1 MEEKQILYMDFA
13 TLRQSYIEVKK
24 FLEKA
29 SYEKVDNSNILIEQ
43 DLGFCGDDT
52 YFLIEE
58 FVEKYNL
65 DFSKFNFSEHFLS
78 EGESAN
84 GFQVLFNMVLL
95 PLYFLFWLVKEFTFD
110 LINLNKYLIKI
121 VKLFSINQRETLDMS
136 FGDLLTSYLNKKYT
150 LRSNVKFVLHY

>member
-1 MEEKQILYMDFA
+1 MEEKQILYVDFA

-24 FLEKA
+24 FIEKA

-65 DFSKFNFSEHFLS
+65 DFSKFRHY
-78 EGESAN
+78 
-84 GFQVLFNMVLL
+84 
-95 PLYFLFWLVKEFTFD
+95 P
-110 LINLNKYLIKI
+110 IKC
-121 VKLFSINQRETLDMS
+121 VS
-136 FGDLLTSYLNKKYT
+136 
-150 LRSNVKFVLHY
+150 